1 MIAWLGTGLLGGNF
15 VRALRRRG
23 EAVQVW
29 NRSAEKAR
37 SLEESGARACD
48 SPAAAARGAA
58 RIHLTL
64 SDDAAVDDVLE
75 RAREGFLPGVV
86 IVDHTTT
93 SPTGTAARA
102 QRWAARGV
110 AFQHAPVFMGP
121 KNALESTGL
130 MLASG
135 ERARFDALAPE
146 LAKMTGKLVWLGE
159 QPERAAGMKLLG
171 NLFLMCFTTGL
182 AETLSLAKAIEVP
195 AADVASL
202 FAEFNPGLTLG
213 ARLERMLAGDYSQP
227 SWELSMARKDARL
240 MLDEAARAD
249 VPLALLPAIAAE
261 MDRFIARGHGGDDWV
276 VLAKDALERR

>member
-37 SLEESGARACD
+37 ALEESGARACD
-48 SPAAAARGAA
+48 SLAAAARGAA